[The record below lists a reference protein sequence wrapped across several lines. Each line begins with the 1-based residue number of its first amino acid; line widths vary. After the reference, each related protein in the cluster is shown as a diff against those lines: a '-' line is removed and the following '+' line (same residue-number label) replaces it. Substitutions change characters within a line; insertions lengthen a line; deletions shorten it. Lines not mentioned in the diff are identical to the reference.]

1 MVGLAMAAATV
12 MVVAT
17 TGHATMLRARLSC
30 SPFTGVAG
38 TAAVSAAATAYVVVV
53 ATAVM
58 GVVTVVATT
67 VAGAAGSN
75 ILFLIFK

>member
-1 MVGLAMAAATV
+1 MAAATA

-30 SPFTGVAG
+30 SLFTGVAG
-38 TAAVSAAATAYVVVV
+38 TAAVSAAATAYVVV
-53 ATAVM
+53 ATAAM
-58 GVVTVVATT
+58 GVVTVAAVATT

-75 ILFLIFK
+75 TFSSIVK